1 MIVKMPDNNNL
12 EQIIKLCKKQNRKA
26 QRDLYDVFSKKFFVI
41 CLRYSTDYSEAEDML
56 QEGFIKLFAKIEK
69 YNDTGTFKSWAGRLI
84 ANNCIDII
92 RKRPNLYAITDFHAN
107 SLETYTTN
115 ALDKII
121 GDDILNLIQTL
132 PTGYRTIFN
141 MYIIEGFS
149 HKEIAE
155 KLNIKEGTS
164 KSQLNRARKLLQR
177 KLEEINKY
185 DSIQLNINK

>member
-1 MIVKMPDNNNL
+1 
-12 EQIIKLCKKQNRKA
+12 
-26 QRDLYDVFSKKFFVI
+26 
-41 CLRYSTDYSEAEDML
+41 
-56 QEGFIKLFAKIEK
+56 
-69 YNDTGTFKSWAGRLI
+69 
-84 ANNCIDII
+84 
-92 RKRPNLYAITDFHAN
+92 
-107 SLETYTTN
+107 
-115 ALDKII
+115 
-121 GDDILNLIQTL
+121 
-132 PTGYRTIFN
+132 